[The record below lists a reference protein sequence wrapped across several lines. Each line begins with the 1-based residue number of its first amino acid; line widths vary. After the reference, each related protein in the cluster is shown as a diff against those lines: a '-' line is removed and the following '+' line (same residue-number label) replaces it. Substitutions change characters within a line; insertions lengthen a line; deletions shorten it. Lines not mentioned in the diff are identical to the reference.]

1 MRTDSQSPSG
11 LARGR
16 RVVGVCAVVGLF
28 VGVVGYGYLAWLADR
43 PAEPAEQRERAL
55 LKAAVARIDAE
66 SQGVSPLAVSGPPR
80 PAEAQ
85 GGASPDAADVGAA
98 EEVAPWSSEGHSS
111 PAVEWEMAKAPMP
124 EGELDEPEGADD
136 GLDWLGAPD
145 AIPALTQQAAAAGR
159 DWSFGWVRAAPDA
172 RPDAAR
178 AALEELG
185 VEVLGA
191 SGRLL
196 RAKLPGDR
204 ASLQAIA
211 ALPQVAGLGAVPKER
226 KAPAGFVKE
235 VLAAPAY
242 ERTPVFITLMTD
254 DPQGRWRRRL
264 EALGAVVGRFD
275 PDIRA
280 YAAHIDNTALDAI
293 ASQDFVLAVE
303 PIGIVRATHDTA
315 VPAMGADAVRRYRGS
330 PGLFSGPATGA
341 SAPIAVMDTGLNI
354 NHLDIS
360 MNRESVCG
368 ANFVWFDP
376 RVDDADLWVDDNG
389 HGTHVTG
396 TIAGNGYAEPRY
408 AGMAP
413 GVRHIRFAK
422 VLDHGGSGAGDSIL
436 RGMDYL
442 ARPSGCAEAGWS
454 SARVKPLIV
463 NMSLGYTAR
472 IWQSRSVDERKL
484 DSVVWSHR
492 QLYVVAQDNASINGF
507 SAYAAAKN
515 SLAVGA
521 ILDSGDLAYF
531 SSLGPTR
538 DGRLAPQIVATGVG
552 LYSAAGGGSRGR
564 YVGYSGT
571 SMSAPSAAGVAAL
584 LMDGLPAHQE
594 QPALTR
600 ARLMASAVKPDVWL
614 DAPNRFPADN
624 SMGPGSIQARYGL
637 GKASA
642 RTSILNRNRADG
654 WVSGGAVSEM
664 SEGEY
669 AHLDIEVPENASR
682 LDLVLT
688 WDEPPTDTIGQAVLN
703 DLDLWLDLGG
713 DCGSAACGE
722 RSSTSRKDNVEWIIL
737 RDPAPGTYRAKILPR
752 RIHGAAPRA
761 ALAWTLIRG
770 PATPQLR
777 IEANKSDL
785 NGGGPHDLT
794 LTLTADGYV
803 AAGTRLHFAC
813 DAEDLADCEDVRI
826 SSFNGSREDGITNA
840 SANILADAPA
850 EIPWGASVELGE
862 IVVGESQE
870 VSFQLAANKPTPMR
884 LYATASAWNAEPA
897 FASIGMN
904 GSDSATAPAAA
915 EHPANDGFAAAAVL
929 EGRNGTL
936 ALDLRLT
943 TAEPGEPLFDAFAG
957 RPAGSLWHVWTAPTD
972 GLAQF
977 GVQLAEAD
985 AGEDEDDQ
993 PEEVDGED
1001 EEPSAVKV
1009 DVFQGDHIAGL
1020 VPVAAKLWGA
1030 SFFADQGETYRIRVS
1045 HAGTGLPLTLHWL
1058 QGPRPANDDFRQAVT
1073 LTGAAGS
1080 AEGSNQGATLQPG
1093 EQFGSLAATTWHR
1106 WQAPTDGVWQFKAD
1120 HGSARLLAFTG
1131 NAVADLRLVSGYP
1144 SRSISFPA
1152 RAGEIYRIAVA
1163 AEDAFAGGR
1172 RYRLTWGEG
1181 TPSDDND
1188 DFANAEEISGASSS
1202 IGISLEE
1209 TTSVEPGEPVATGVR
1224 TRWWRWTAPEDGRY
1238 TWRLVNTPHTELQVT
1253 AFAAPTGQVEAALE
1267 NLQLVG
1273 TTGPEVTSTEFAFNA
1288 AAERRYWFAVGYAAG
1303 DLGAFQWPPNAFATL
1318 AWGAAPEHDA
1328 LANAAAL
1335 SGAAGELRGSNAFAT
1350 AERGEPIGREGHSS
1364 LWWTWEAPASGW
1376 YRFWVGEGAS
1386 HTLGAYQAGG
1396 DGFAGLDPIAN
1407 SHVGWLGATAGPFT
1421 IVYEGQEDAATEILF
1436 YAEPGVRYSVRL
1448 GTASDAS
1455 GGEFRLQWGEAAA
1468 PVWIKYA
1475 GRLSPAQLGLAQ
1487 GNTYSYGMAFDD
1499 LGTTL
1504 YMQSDRGLR
1513 VLGRDAA
1520 SGALTPVQVIENGLP
1535 GASVL
1540 VWDAQRTKLYAGGR
1554 CDAWHRFAPI
1564 GDNRRELRSDP
1575 FATADTSSFCTHTA
1589 FMDPDGKF
1597 LYSVSR
1603 SGIEVFAFESSDGL
1617 RHVQSLEVDS
1627 LERALISN
1635 SGQYVYAAA
1644 TFQGVFAFQ
1653 RNAATGELTQV
1664 STALTDSYR
1673 TDAFSVS
1680 DDERYLFTFSAQGDT
1695 QIYQLSGDPVNA
1707 QLLQTLRSHEAP
1719 WFNLVL
1725 TDFSE
1730 NTWTLTVPHQHCKF
1744 SLIRHDR
1751 PAADL
1756 FCDNGAISTEYRPP
1770 AAGTEEPGE
1779 LKSTDYISHWQPGRF
1794 NNQLPKFDSLRNL
1807 APSPDGK
1814 HAYLLTDESELLF
1827 FERVGNQLVN
1837 ASPSPD
1843 APDLAVGIIETDN
1856 SSPEPGA
1863 PFSLQ
1868 ARVRNR
1874 GGVASAATT
1883 LRWLRSADALIS
1895 LEDEE
1900 AASNPVEALAA
1911 FEDSTKTATL
1921 TAPVELGDYYY
1932 GACVDSVA
1940 DESNTGNNCSVG
1952 ALFRVTMPDDDS
1964 DDHGDSRE
1972 TATDVTVPS
1981 STAGS
1986 LESPGDLDYFRITL
2000 QQAATLELQT
2010 TGSTDT
2016 YGSLY
2021 RENGSLIAT
2030 DDDGGNNVNFRI
2042 TSAFLAAGTYFL
2054 EVRGFSSSTT
2064 GSYSLEAAF
2073 SESDDGGD
2081 DGDDEGDDGD
2091 DGDGGGDDGGDG
2103 DDDGDDHGDSRETA
2117 TDVTV
2122 PSSTAG
2128 SLESPGDLDYFRITL
2143 QQAATLELQT
2153 TGGTDTYGSLYRE
2166 DGSLIATD
2174 DDGGNNVNFRITSA
2188 FLAAGTYFLEVR
2200 GFSSS
2205 TTGSYSLEAAFSE
2218 SDDGGDDGDD
2228 GDDGGDD
2235 GDDGGGS
2242 DDGDDHGDSRETA
2255 TDVTVP
2261 SSTAGSLESP
2271 GDLDYFRITL
2281 QQAAT
2286 LELQTTG
2293 STDTYGSLYREN
2305 GSLIATDDDGGN
2317 NVNFR
2322 ITSAF
2327 LAAGTYF
2334 LEVRGFSSSTTG
2346 SYSLEAAFSES
2357 DDGGDDGDDEGDDG
2371 DDGDGGGDDGGDGDD
2386 DGDDHGDSR
2395 ETATDVTVP
2404 SSTAGSLES
2413 PGDLDYFRITLQ
2425 QAATLELQTTGGTD
2439 TYGSLY
2445 REDGSLIATN
2455 DDGGN
2460 NVNFRITSA
2469 LAAGTYF
2476 LEVIHNGHATR
2487 LRRPSRKGDGGDDG
2501 DDEGDDGDDGDGGGD
2516 DGGDGDDDG
2525 DDHGDSRETAT
2536 DVTVPS
2542 STAGSLE
2549 SPGDLDYF
2557 RIVLQQAG
2565 TLELRTTG
2573 SVDTCGVL
2581 YWEDGRSINESCDG
2595 PDGDNFRIRRNLPT
2609 GTYFIKVHGYDAT
2622 ETGAYSL
2629 EVSSYDSGDNHSD
2642 FRETATEVAVP
2653 STTAGNLEPSRDS
2666 DYFRIVLQQPATLE
2680 LHTTGD
2686 TDTYGVLYR
2695 SDGSSITE
2703 NDDGGTANNF
2713 RISRNLAAGTYFL
2726 EVRGAD
2732 IWETGAYSLEA
2743 AFAGSDDGDDDGDD
2757 HGDSRETATE
2767 VAVPSSTAG
2776 SLETSG
2782 DLDYFRIILQRAA
2795 TLDLRTTGSV
2805 DTYGSLYGEDG
2816 SLIAAN
2822 DDGGINENF
2831 RITSALEAGTYFVE
2845 VEGFGSSDTG
2855 DYRLEAAFANGGGDG
2870 DDGDDDGD
2878 DHGDGRGTATEVAV
2892 PSSTAGSLE
2901 TSGDSDYFRIVLQ
2914 QAATLEL
2921 HTTGSTDTWGNLY
2934 REDGSFITEND
2945 DGDAALNFRITH
2957 NLGAG
2962 TYFLEVRGYD
2972 STDTG
2977 EYSLEAAFADE
2988 G

>member
-1 MRTDSQSPSG
+1 MRTDSQSPNG
-11 LARGR
+11 QARGR

-66 SQGVSPLAVSGPPR
+66 SQGVSLAAVSGPPR

-111 PAVEWEMAKAPMP
+111 PAVELEMAKAPMP
-124 EGELDEPEGADD
+124 EGEFDEPEGADD

-159 DWSFGWVRAAPDA
+159 DWSFGWVRAAHDA

-191 SGRLL
+191 SGRLI
-196 RAKLPGDR
+196 RAKLPSDP

-235 VLAAPAY
+235 VLASPAY

-341 SAPIAVMDTGLNI
+341 SVPIAVMDTGLNI
-354 NHLDIS
+354 NHLDIAT
-360 MNRESVCG
+360 NRESVCG
-368 ANFVWFDP
+368 ANFVYFDP
-376 RVDDADLWVDDNG
+376 RVDDADLWVDANG

-422 VLDHGGSGAGDSIL
+422 VMDHGGSGAGDSIL

-826 SSFNGSREDGITNA
+826 SNFNGSREDGINNA

-862 IVVGESQE
+862 IGVGESQE
-870 VSFQLAANKPTPMR
+870 VSFQLVANKPTPMR

-904 GSDSATAPAAA
+904 GSDGVTAPAAA
-915 EHPANDGFAAAAVL
+915 EHPANDGFATAALL
-929 EGRNGTL
+929 EGRNGAL

-985 AGEDEDDQ
+985 AGEDEDDR

-1131 NAVADLRLVSGYP
+1131 DAVAELRLVSGYP

-1152 RAGEIYRIAVA
+1152 RAGETYRIAVA

-1172 RYRLTWGEG
+1172 RYRLIWREG

-1188 DFANAEEISGASSS
+1188 DFANAEEISSASPS
-1202 IGISLEE
+1202 INISLDR
-1209 TTSVEPGEPVATGVR
+1209 TATVEPGEPVATGIR
-1224 TRWWRWTAPEDGRY
+1224 TQWWSWTAPEGGRY
-1238 TWRLVNTPHTELQVT
+1238 TWRLVDTVYTELQVT
-1253 AFAAPTGQVEAALE
+1253 AFAAPSGQEEAALE

-1273 TTGPEVTSTEFAFNA
+1273 ATGPEVTSTEFAFNA
-1288 AAERRYWFAVGYAAG
+1288 VANRRYWLAVGYAAG
-1303 DLGAFQWPPNAFATL
+1303 DLGAFQWSGASATL

-1364 LWWTWEAPASGW
+1364 LWWTWEAPAAGW
-1376 YRFWVGEGAS
+1376 YRFWLGEGAA

-1396 DGFAGLDPIAN
+1396 DGFAGLDPV
-1407 SHVGWLGATAGPFT
+1407 STSQVGWLNAG
-1421 IVYEGQEDAATEILF
+1421 EGPTEILF
-1436 YAEPGVRYSVRL
+1436 YAERGVRYSVRL
-1448 GTASDAS
+1448 GSASYAS
-1455 GGEFRLQWGEAAA
+1455 GGEFRLQWGETAA

-1475 GRLSPAQLGLAQ
+1475 GRLSPAQLDLEQARNDIGGLA
-1487 GNTYSYGMAFDD
+1487 FDEQ
-1499 LGTTL
+1499 GTTL
-1504 YMQSDRGLR
+1504 YMQSSRGLH
-1513 VLGRDAA
+1513 VLERDAA
-1520 SGALTPVQVIENGLP
+1520 TGALESIRVLENGLA
-1535 GASVL
+1535 ASSAL
-1540 VWDAQRTKLYAGGR
+1540 VWDPQRTKLYVRDCSG
-1554 CDAWHRFAPI
+1554 WHRFAPI
-1564 GDNRRELRSDP
+1564 GENRRELRSEP
-1575 FATADTSSFCTHTA
+1575 FATADAGSSCSHTA
-1589 FMDPDGKF
+1589 FMDPDAKF
-1597 LYSVSR
+1597 LYAISPG
-1603 SGIEVFAFESSDGL
+1603 GIEVFALEPSDGL
-1617 RHVQSLEVDS
+1617 RLVQSLEVAG

-1635 SGQYVYAAA
+1635 SGQHVYAAA
-1644 TFQGVFAFQ
+1644 PSQGVFAFQ

-1664 STALTDSYR
+1664 SIAQSLYSTA
-1673 TDAFSVS
+1673 AFSVS
-1680 DDERYLFTFSAQGDT
+1680 DDERFLFTFSSQGDT
-1695 QIYQLSGDPVNA
+1695 EVLQLSGDPVSA
-1707 QLLQTLRSHEAP
+1707 QPLQILGHFETP
-1719 WFNLVL
+1719 WFTFFLINAG
-1725 TDFSE
+1725 D
-1730 NTWTLTVPHQHCKF
+1730 NTLNSAIPHEHCAF
-1744 SLIRHDR
+1744 SLMRHGR
-1751 PAADL
+1751 AAADL
-1756 FCDNGAISTEYRPP
+1756 FCDNGAISVEYQPP
-1770 AAGTEEPGE
+1770 AAGTEELGE
-1779 LKSTDYISHWQPGRF
+1779 LKSTDYISHWQPDRF
-1794 NNQLPKFDSLRNL
+1794 NNHLPKFDSPRNL
-1807 APSPDGK
+1807 ASSPDGK
-1814 HAYLLTDESELLF
+1814 HAYLLTDENELLF
-1827 FERVGNQLVN
+1827 FERVGNRLAD

-1843 APDLAVGIIETDN
+1843 APDLTVGITETDN
-1856 SSPEPGA
+1856 SSPATGE

-1900 AASNPVEALAA
+1900 AANEPMEALAA
-1911 FEDSTKTATL
+1911 FEASAKAVTL
-1921 TAPVELGDYYY
+1921 TAPLDIGDHYY

-1940 DESNTGNNCSVG
+1940 GESNTGNNCSAG
-1952 ALFRVTMPDDDS
+1952 ALFRVIMPDDDS
-1964 DDHGDSRE
+1964 DG
-1972 TATDVTVPS
+1972 
-1981 STAGS
+1981 G
-1986 LESPGDLDYFRITL
+1986 
-2000 QQAATLELQT
+2000 
-2010 TGSTDT
+2010 TG
-2016 YGSLY
+2016 
-2021 RENGSLIAT
+2021 
-2030 DDDGGNNVNFRI
+2030 DDDGD
-2042 TSAFLAAGTYFL
+2042 
-2054 EVRGFSSSTT
+2054 
-2064 GSYSLEAAF
+2064 GSD
-2073 SESDDGGD
+2073 SDDGGD
-2081 DGDDEGDDGD
+2081 DG
-2091 DGDGGGDDGGDG
+2091 
-2103 DDDGDDHGDSRETA
+2103 S
-2117 TDVTV
+2117 
-2122 PSSTAG
+2122 
-2128 SLESPGDLDYFRITL
+2128 
-2143 QQAATLELQT
+2143 
-2153 TGGTDTYGSLYRE
+2153 
-2166 DGSLIATD
+2166 
-2174 DDGGNNVNFRITSA
+2174 
-2188 FLAAGTYFLEVR
+2188 
-2200 GFSSS
+2200 
-2205 TTGSYSLEAAFSE
+2205 
-2218 SDDGGDDGDD
+2218 D

-2235 GDDGGGS
+2235 GD
-2242 DDGDDHGDSRETA
+2242 
-2255 TDVTVP
+2255 
-2261 SSTAGSLESP
+2261 
-2271 GDLDYFRITL
+2271 
-2281 QQAAT
+2281 
-2286 LELQTTG
+2286 
-2293 STDTYGSLYREN
+2293 
-2305 GSLIATDDDGGN
+2305 
-2317 NVNFR
+2317 
-2322 ITSAF
+2322 
-2327 LAAGTYF
+2327 
-2334 LEVRGFSSSTTG
+2334 
-2346 SYSLEAAFSES
+2346 
-2357 DDGGDDGDDEGDDG
+2357 
-2371 DDGDGGGDDGGDGDD
+2371 
-2386 DGDDHGDSR
+2386 
-2395 ETATDVTVP
+2395 
-2404 SSTAGSLES
+2404 
-2413 PGDLDYFRITLQ
+2413 
-2425 QAATLELQTTGGTD
+2425 
-2439 TYGSLY
+2439 
-2445 REDGSLIATN
+2445 
-2455 DDGGN
+2455 
-2460 NVNFRITSA
+2460 
-2469 LAAGTYF
+2469 
-2476 LEVIHNGHATR
+2476 
-2487 LRRPSRKGDGGDDG
+2487 
-2501 DDEGDDGDDGDGGGD
+2501 
-2516 DGGDGDDDG
+2516 
-2525 DDHGDSRETAT
+2525 
-2536 DVTVPS
+2536 
-2542 STAGSLE
+2542 
-2549 SPGDLDYF
+2549 
-2557 RIVLQQAG
+2557 
-2565 TLELRTTG
+2565 
-2573 SVDTCGVL
+2573 
-2581 YWEDGRSINESCDG
+2581 
-2595 PDGDNFRIRRNLPT
+2595 
-2609 GTYFIKVHGYDAT
+2609 
-2622 ETGAYSL
+2622 
-2629 EVSSYDSGDNHSD
+2629 
-2642 FRETATEVAVP
+2642 
-2653 STTAGNLEPSRDS
+2653 
-2666 DYFRIVLQQPATLE
+2666 
-2680 LHTTGD
+2680 
-2686 TDTYGVLYR
+2686 
-2695 SDGSSITE
+2695 
-2703 NDDGGTANNF
+2703 
-2713 RISRNLAAGTYFL
+2713 
-2726 EVRGAD
+2726 
-2732 IWETGAYSLEA
+2732 
-2743 AFAGSDDGDDDGDD
+2743 
-2757 HGDSRETATE
+2757 
-2767 VAVPSSTAG
+2767 
-2776 SLETSG
+2776 
-2782 DLDYFRIILQRAA
+2782 
-2795 TLDLRTTGSV
+2795 
-2805 DTYGSLYGEDG
+2805 
-2816 SLIAAN
+2816 
-2822 DDGGINENF
+2822 
-2831 RITSALEAGTYFVE
+2831 
-2845 VEGFGSSDTG
+2845 
-2855 DYRLEAAFANGGGDG
+2855 NGG
-2870 DDGDDDGD
+2870 
-2878 DHGDGRGTATEVAV
+2878 
-2892 PSSTAGSLE
+2892 
-2901 TSGDSDYFRIVLQ
+2901 
-2914 QAATLEL
+2914 
-2921 HTTGSTDTWGNLY
+2921 
-2934 REDGSFITEND
+2934 
-2945 DGDAALNFRITH
+2945 
-2957 NLGAG
+2957 
-2962 TYFLEVRGYD
+2962 
-2972 STDTG
+2972 
-2977 EYSLEAAFADE
+2977 
-2988 G
+2988 